1 MSMFGKYSRTV
12 LCEQNRQI
20 GNALKASEKFW
31 RNHCMVYQ
39 YKMTM
44 NEKVTMIDLIV
55 EYYHVKSLTEK
66 KIDNLVTIS

>member
-1 MSMFGKYSRTV
+1 
-12 LCEQNRQI
+12 
-20 GNALKASEKFW
+20 
-31 RNHCMVYQ
+31 
-39 YKMTM
+39 M